1 MIISFIGLCLI
12 NLFKAIKCIFSGNIS
27 LKKTVFQAAVIGY
40 DSLPIALT
48 ISMVAGAVLSLQVSQ
63 QFILTGAD
71 SYIGGLISLAI
82 TREMAPIF
90 AALAIGARAGTAM
103 TAEIGNMSVT
113 EQIDALKVLKVD
125 PVGYLLVPRLLAS
138 LIVVPLVTIIAE
150 FIGIIGGMFVANNT
164 VALHPY
170 MYIKSVWLYS
180 SVYDIKSSLVKAA
193 VFGVLITLI
202 CVTHGLQ
209 TKGGAREVGIS
220 TTKAA
225 IWTAVAIPVFD
236 LLLSWMFFG

>member
-1 MIISFIGLCLI
+1 MIINFIGLCVI
-12 NLFKAIKCIFSGNIS
+12 NLYKAFKCIFQGKVSFKNTIY
-27 LKKTVFQAAVIGY
+27 QASVIGY

-63 QFILTGAD
+63 QFMLTGAD
-71 SYIGGLISLAI
+71 SYIGGLVALAI

-103 TAEIGNMSVT
+103 TAEIGNMNVT
-113 EQIDALKVLKVD
+113 EQIDALKILKVD
-125 PVGYLLVPRLLAS
+125 PIAYLLVPRLLAGV
-138 LIVVPLVTIIAE
+138 IMVPLVTIVAE
-150 FIGIIGGMFVANNT
+150 FIGIIGGMFVAKST

-180 SVYDIKSSLVKAA
+180 STYDIKASLVKSA

-225 IWTAVAIPVFD
+225 IWTAIAIPAFD
-236 LLLSWMFFG
+236 LLLSWMFFA

>member
-1 MIISFIGLCLI
+1 MIINFIGLCTI
-12 NLFKAIKCIFSGNIS
+12 NLYKAARCIFKGQLNF
-27 LKKTVFQAAVIGY
+27 KKTVYQASVIGY

-63 QFILTGAD
+63 QFMLTGAD
-71 SYIGGLISLAI
+71 SYIGGLVSLAI

-90 AALAIGARAGTAM
+90 ASLAIAARAGTAM

-113 EQIDALKVLKVD
+113 EQIDALNVLRVD
-125 PVGYLLVPRLLAS
+125 PVGYLLVPRLLAG
-138 LIVVPLVTIIAE
+138 LVVVPLVTIIAE
-150 FIGIIGGMFVANNT
+150 FIGILGGMFVAQST
-164 VALHPY
+164 VSLHPL

-180 SVYDIKSSLVKAA
+180 NTYDIKTSLVKAA

-209 TKGGAREVGIS
+209 TRGGAREVGIS

-225 IWTAVAIPVFD
+225 VWAAVAIPLFD
-236 LLLSWMFFG
+236 LILSWMFFG

>member
-1 MIISFIGLCLI
+1 MIINFIGLCVI
-12 NLFKAIKCIFSGNIS
+12 NLFKVVKYVFQGKIN
-27 LKKTVFQAAVIGY
+27 LKNTVYQAAVIGY

-63 QFILTGAD
+63 QFMLTGAD
-71 SYIGGLISLAI
+71 SYIGGLVSLAI

-90 AALAIGARAGTAM
+90 ASLAIGARAGTAM

-113 EQIDALKVLKVD
+113 EQIDALKTLRVD
-125 PVGYLLVPRLLAS
+125 PIAYLLVPRLLAG
-138 LIVVPLVTIIAE
+138 LIMVPLVTIIAE
-150 FIGIIGGMFVANNT
+150 FIGIIGGMFVAKST

-180 SVYDIKSSLVKAA
+180 NTYDIKTSLVKAA

-202 CVTHGLQ
+202 CVTHGLE

-225 IWTAVAIPVFD
+225 IWTAVAIPLFD
-236 LLLSWMFFG
+236 LLLSWMFFA

>member
-1 MIISFIGLCLI
+1 MIINFIGNCVI
-12 NLFKAIKCIFSGNIS
+12 NLWKVVKCIFQRKIS
-27 LKKTVFQAAVIGY
+27 LKNTVYQASVIGY

-48 ISMVAGAVLSLQVSQ
+48 ISMVAGAVLSLQVSK
-63 QFILTGAD
+63 QFVQSGAD
-71 SYIGGLISLAI
+71 SYIGGLVALAV

-90 AALAIGARAGTAM
+90 ASLAIGARAGTAM
-103 TAEIGNMSVT
+103 TAEIGNMCVT

-125 PVGYLLVPRLLAS
+125 PIAYLLAPRLLAG
-138 LIVVPLVTIIAE
+138 LVMVPLVTVVAE
-150 FIGIIGGMFVANNT
+150 FMGILGGMFVAQST

-170 MYIKSVWLYS
+170 RYIKSVWLYS
-180 SVYDIKSSLVKAA
+180 NTYDIKASLVKSA

-209 TKGGAREVGIS
+209 TRGGAKEVGLS

>member
-1 MIISFIGLCLI
+1 MIINFIGLCVT
-12 NLFKAIKCIFSGNIS
+12 NLYKSLKCIFQGKIS
-27 LKKTVFQAAVIGY
+27 FKRTVYQASVIGY

-63 QFILTGAD
+63 QFMLTGAD
-71 SYIGGLISLAI
+71 SYIGGLVSLAI

-90 AALAIGARAGTAM
+90 AALAIGARAGTAI
-103 TAEIGNMSVT
+103 TAEIANMNVT
-113 EQIDALKVLKVD
+113 EQIDALKVLKID
-125 PVGYLLVPRLLAS
+125 PISYLLVPRLLAG
-138 LIVVPLVTIIAE
+138 LVVVPLVTIIAE
-150 FIGIIGGMFVANNT
+150 FIGIIGGMFVAKST

-180 SVYDIKSSLVKAA
+180 NTYDIKSSLVKAA

-202 CVTHGLQ
+202 CTTHGLE
-209 TKGGAREVGIS
+209 TKGGAREVGLS

-236 LLLSWMFFG
+236 LLLSWMFFA